1 MDSFYFDILTSFC
14 INCNPLHFHLHLTE
28 FTSNPL
34 HFYHPFSLNSTCST
48 RLYPTTVYST
58 LLHYTP
64 LYSIPLKLYSTQTL
78 FHSNSIP
85 LKLYSTQTLFH
96 SNSTPRHSSTLF
108 HSTLFSPLHSSLLC
122 YALPCFPL
130 ISSPF
135 LPTPLHSTLLIIK
148 RSIYNMMPLLV

>member
-85 LKLYSTQTLFH
+85 LKLCSTQTLLHVTLLLYF
-96 SNSTPRHSSTLF
+96 TPLF
-108 HSTLFSPLHSSLLC
+108 SLHSTHLYSAMLCPAFLSSHLLS
-122 YALPCFPL
+122 F
-130 ISSPF
+130 
-135 LPTPLHSTLLIIK
+135 PLHST
-148 RSIYNMMPLLV
+148 PLY